1 MGTLQA
7 LVTRFPVYR
16 ETLEDFRGTEAEKE
30 EESVTRGERVER
42 GNEFGA
48 GRTGENQRDETD
60 EESAGAGD
68 EEKEATHGEE
78 PDQESRRTSHD
89 PGGSWLTKV
98 IHWSRPSPP
107 ETIDLGRKKKKRTE
121 LTREL
126 RKT

>member
-7 LVTRFPVYR
+7 SVTRFPVSR

-30 EESVTRGERVER
+30 EESVARGERVDR

-48 GRTGENQRDETD
+48 GRTGGNQRDETD

-78 PDQESRRTSHD
+78 PEQESRRTGHD
-89 PGGSWLTKV
+89 PGGSWLTK
-98 IHWSRPSPP
+98 PP
-107 ETIDLGRKKKKRTE
+107 ESTRNYRPRKKEEEEDGVNKRT
-121 LTREL
+121 
-126 RKT
+126 KKN